1 MVRVQ
6 EGPATLQRL
15 LAKLLAGT
23 EPRVHDL
30 NVLPR
35 LVASQAD
42 ELLRQVPDLHL
53 LAQVQDED
61 LARPGEDGRL
71 DQEAHGLRRR
81 HEVAG
86 CLGVGEKHR
95 AAPLDLA

>member
-1 MVRVQ
+1 M
-6 EGPATLQRL
+6 LQPL
-15 LAKLLAGT
+15 LLKLLAGT

-35 LVASQAD
+35 LIAPQAD
-42 ELLRQVPDLHL
+42 ELLRQVPNLHL

-61 LARPGEDGRL
+61 LARPGEGGGF
-71 DQEAHGLRRR
+71 DQETHRLRRR

-86 CLGVGEKHR
+86 RLSVSEEHR